1 MSDDKLRSFLSL
13 INKFF
18 IFRKNSY
25 SSFMLDSKFHILSTL
40 YHGPDT
46 GMAVSDLADKLSVSC
61 PAVSRSIGS
70 MADEGLVE
78 RSTDPDDKRSTY
90 IKISPKGLKAY
101 IATKDQVHLL
111 IEEVLDKYDQED
123 LDSFLK
129 MGQNIADD
137 LLELSNNFAKKQY

>member
-1 MSDDKLRSFLSL
+1 MSDDKLRSFLNL

-18 IFRKNSY
+18 IFRKTSY

-40 YHGPDT
+40 YYGPDT
-46 GMAVSDLADKLSVSC
+46 GMAVSDLAERLSVSC

-90 IKISPKGLKAY
+90 IKISPKGLKTY

-111 IEEVLDKYDQED
+111 IEEVLNKYDQED
-123 LDSFLK
+123 LNSFLK

-137 LLELSNNFAKKQY
+137 LLEVSNNFAKK